1 MTRSQWLV
9 PFSLVVAAFSTGCAG
24 APAPIADPVSL
35 DGPSCGVG
43 DYEVS
48 FTSSRG
54 RPGPHPPPST
64 QLRPKVGSVG
74 KDGERLVAAG
84 AEAP

>member
-1 MTRSQWLV
+1 MTRSQWLLLL
-9 PFSLVVAAFSTGCAG
+9 SLVVAVFAIGCAG
-24 APAPIADPVSL
+24 APAPIADAVTI
-35 DGPSCGVG
+35 DRPSCGVG

-74 KDGERLVAAG
+74 RDGERLVAVG